1 MFLIEL
7 DEIYLM
13 VCEFGGKIQI
23 LNFSDFFKN
32 TFIPHML
39 TSVSNCP
46 ISELIQ
52 AIWDPN
58 IPVKFHQNRF
68 RIAAWIVVTDG
79 RTDGQ
84 TDRRTDGQ
92 TDMKNT

>member
-13 VCEFGGKIQI
+13 VGEFGGKIQI
-23 LNFSDFFKN
+23 LNFSDFSKIIFC
-32 TFIPHML
+32 PHML

-52 AIWDPN
+52 AIGDPN
-58 IPVKFHQNRF
+58 IPAKFDQNRF
-68 RIAAWIVVTDG
+68 RIATCSDVTD
-79 RTDGQ
+79 RQ
-84 TDRRTDGQ
+84 TDRQTDGH
-92 TDMKNT
+92 DDYISPFFS